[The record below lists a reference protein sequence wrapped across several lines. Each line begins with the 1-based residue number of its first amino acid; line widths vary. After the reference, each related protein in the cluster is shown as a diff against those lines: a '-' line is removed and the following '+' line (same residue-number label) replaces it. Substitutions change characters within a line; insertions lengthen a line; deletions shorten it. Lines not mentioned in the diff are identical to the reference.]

1 MGRVHRRPIH
11 TKRSPWLSN
20 ALFFRWDRMEAV
32 AIRGAFSGSPRVG
45 TEVGPVAWI
54 GAWFGP
60 MLEEMQK
67 LGDVLNPSVADP
79 EKRREYESVLKQVWS
94 KLVITE

>member
-1 MGRVHRRPIH
+1 MKPDESRRH
-11 TKRSPWLSN
+11 
-20 ALFFRWDRMEAV
+20 A
-32 AIRGAFSGSPRVG
+32 GAFSGSARAG
-45 TEVGPVAWI
+45 TEVGPEAPMR
-54 GAWFGP
+54 AWFGP
-60 MLEEMQK
+60 MLEEIQK